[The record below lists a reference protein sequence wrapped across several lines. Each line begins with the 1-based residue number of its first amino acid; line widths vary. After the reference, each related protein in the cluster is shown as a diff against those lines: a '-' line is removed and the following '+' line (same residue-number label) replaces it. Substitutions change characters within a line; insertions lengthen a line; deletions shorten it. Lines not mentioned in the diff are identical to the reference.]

1 MAREAE
7 VLYNNRMII
16 GIEAQRAN
24 SPAKTGVEHYAKQLI
39 LHLAKIDLQNEYRL
53 YLRSSPEPW
62 LLTLPKNFSIKV
74 MPFPLFWTQLRIS
87 WEMLLNPVDVLFIP
101 ASALPLIHP
110 KKTVVTIHDL
120 GWKFYPQSFT
130 WFNRNFLEIST
141 RFAVWRASRV
151 IAVSQ
156 STKNDI
162 IKCYKVPAEKIEV
175 VWHGYEQAD
184 TLVSEQVSQLVS
196 GLPEKYALFLSTLQP
211 RKNLEGLINAFRLLK
226 NQYPEIPHKL
236 VVVGRPGW
244 KFKSILKKLEENKDI
259 VIYLNYVSDQDRL
272 EILQRASLLVQPAF
286 YEGFGMQILEA
297 FAAGVPVAVSKVS
310 SMPEVAEDSA
320 LYFDP
325 HNPQDIKNALKSIIF
340 DVALAQ
346 DLVVKGQ
353 ERLKFFSWEKCAK
366 ETLNVLT
373 SNLIK

>member
-1 MAREAE
+1 
-7 VLYNNRMII
+7 MII

-53 YLRSSPEPW
+53 YLRSTPEPW
-62 LLTLPKNFSIKV
+62 LLSLPKNFTVKV

-130 WFNRNFLEIST
+130 WFTRNFLEVST
-141 RFAVWRASRV
+141 SFAIKRASKI
-151 IAVSQ
+151 IAVSE
-156 STKNDI
+156 STKKDI
-162 IKCYKVPAEKIEV
+162 IKYYKVPAEKIEV
-175 VWHGYEQAD
+175 VWHGYE
-184 TLVSEQVSQLVS
+184 VSEQRIANSEHRVKD
-196 GLPEKYALFLSTLQP
+196 LPEKYALFLSTLQP
-211 RKNLEGLINAFRLLK
+211 RKNLEGLIDAFRMLK

-244 KFKSILKKLEENKDI
+244 KFESILKKLDENKD
-259 VIYLNYVSDQDRL
+259 VAEYLNYVSDADRL
-272 EILQRASLLVQPAF
+272 EILKRASVLIQPAF

-310 SMPEVAEDSA
+310 SMPEVAQEA
-320 LYFDP
+320 AIYFDP

-340 DVALAQ
+340 DTALAQ
-346 DLVVKGQ
+346 SLVFKGN
-353 ERLKFFSWEKCAK
+353 ERLKFFSWEKCARQ
-366 ETLNVLT
+366 TLNVLI
-373 SNLIK
+373 SN

>member
-1 MAREAE
+1 
-7 VLYNNRMII
+7 MII